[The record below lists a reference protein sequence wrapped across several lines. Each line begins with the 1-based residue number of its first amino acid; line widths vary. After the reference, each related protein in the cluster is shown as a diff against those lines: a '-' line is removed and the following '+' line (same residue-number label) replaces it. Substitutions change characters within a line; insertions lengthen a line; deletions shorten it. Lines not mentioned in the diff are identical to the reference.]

1 MTALKK
7 KLQGSA
13 ELDWFAERERTARG
27 MASAVRLY
35 ENGLSLR
42 QAATEAGVSRWALAA
57 GLKGKIRPKRLLC
70 EDVVVALL
78 EARPQITNGQ
88 LAKEFEVSP
97 RTIRRTLRRAGVL
110 RRPPGRPRI
119 TEGRSA
125 P

>member
-1 MTALKK
+1 MTTLKK
-7 KLQGSA
+7 SLQDSA
-13 ELDWFAERERTARG
+13 ELDWFAERKRTARS
-27 MASAVRLY
+27 MALAMRLY

-42 QAATEAGVSRWALAA
+42 QAAAKAGVSRWVLA
-57 GLKGKIRPKRLLC
+57 GRLKGKIRPKPLLAKG
-70 EDVVVALL
+70 DVVSLL
-78 EARPQITNGQ
+78 EARPQMTNGQ
-88 LAKEFEVSP
+88 LAEEFEVSP